1 MSQIVILDHA
11 GSTPVA
17 LPNLKEKDMSG
28 KGARQRRTARRKK
41 QRHPEIQS
49 LPKRQLQK
57 YEEVMGSPYGFI
69 LSCLAVA
76 FIVVLAII
84 ITP

>member
-1 MSQIVILDHA
+1 
-11 GSTPVA
+11 
-17 LPNLKEKDMSG
+17 MSG
-28 KGARQRRTARRKK
+28 KGARQRRTARRKE
-41 QRHPEIQS
+41 QRHIEV
-49 LPKRQLQK
+49 LPVPPKAKQK
-57 YEEVMGSPYGFI
+57 YEEIMGSPYGFI